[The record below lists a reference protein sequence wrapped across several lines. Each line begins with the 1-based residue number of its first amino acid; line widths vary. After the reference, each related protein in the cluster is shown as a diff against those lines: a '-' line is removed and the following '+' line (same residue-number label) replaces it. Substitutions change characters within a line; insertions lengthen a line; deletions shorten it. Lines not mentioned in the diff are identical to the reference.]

1 MKKIQ
6 PAHWILMLLFGVL
19 LIIGI
24 NLGEAQ
30 AVLEK
35 ATEIC
40 LSCIGIG

>member
-1 MKKIQ
+1 MEKIR
-6 PAHWILMLLFGVL
+6 PTPLILMLVFCLL

-24 NLGEAQ
+24 NLGEIPV
-30 AVLEK
+30 VLEK

>member
-1 MKKIQ
+1 
-6 PAHWILMLLFGVL
+6 MLLFGVL

-30 AVLEK
+30 SVLEK
-35 ATEIC
+35 ATELC